1 MEPTTDLD
9 RLRAWL
15 EGRLPPAQAERL
27 ERDLER
33 DPRLA
38 ELLES
43 LRDVYALTA
52 LEPEPPL
59 ARTTFE
65 TLERRIAAQRP
76 APSGWQRKAAA
87 AVFALAAGTALAFFL
102 VRELGGTSQESE
114 RIEPIA
120 QPTPR
125 AAAVELTA
133 IALDEPAPSAYAPP
147 LVAPEVLASYDP
159 RGASGIQWL
168 HDMDVAFAV
177 ARASQRPLLVFGS
190 LPGCPWCAE
199 LRAKV
204 FPEKPVLDL
213 IDRYVPL
220 EWDLGKLPPDALP
233 SFMVKRGYPLFEV
246 WTVDDEGVLNFSGR
260 PDAPTLVE
268 MMHQGLERANATGT
282 VPEWDDVRGLGKR
295 WLEAREAR
303 TAGRMAEAQSLLRDL
318 ARSDLGGPFA
328 ATSSAELSA
337 IAADARSALLD
348 AKAASDADP
357 AGARANLETA
367 ADHFTG
373 TDFEPDLRAVLA
385 AWKAGNEFPEL
396 VQARRG

>member
-27 ERDLER
+27 ERDLAR
-33 DPRLA
+33 DPQLA

-65 TLERRIAAQRP
+65 MLERRLAAQRT
-76 APSGWQRKAAA
+76 APSAWPRKVAA
-87 AVFALAAGTALAFFL
+87 AVMVLAAGAALALFFT
-102 VRELGGTSQESE
+102 RRGDGDNEQA
-114 RIEPIA
+114 EPIA

-125 AAAVELTA
+125 AATVELTA
-133 IALDEPAPSAYAPP
+133 IVLDEPAPSAYAPP

-159 RGASGIQWL
+159 RGSDGIQWL
-168 HDMDVAFAV
+168 HDKDVAFAV

-204 FPEKPVLDL
+204 FPEQPVLDL

-220 EWDLGKLPPDALP
+220 EWDLGQLPPDELP

-268 MMHQGLERANATGT
+268 MMHQGLERANATGS

-295 WLEAREAR
+295 WLEARAAR
-303 TAGRMAEAQSLLRDL
+303 IAGRMAEAQSLLRDL

-328 ATSSAELSA
+328 ATSSAELAA
-337 IAADARSALLD
+337 IAADARSALLEARD
-348 AKAASDADP
+348 ASSSDP
-357 AGARANLETA
+357 SSARARLETA
-367 ADHFTG
+367 AQHFAG
-373 TDFEPDLRAVLA
+373 TDFELDLRAVLA
-385 AWKAGNEFPEL
+385 AWEPGNEFPEL
-396 VQARRG
+396 VHARRG

>member
-43 LRDVYALTA
+43 LRDVIAVTA

-65 TLERRIAAQRP
+65 MLERRIALEQTV
-76 APSGWQRKAAA
+76 SKGWQRKAAA
-87 AVFALAAGTALAFFL
+87 MVFALAASAAVAFLFA
-102 VRELGGTSQESE
+102 RGLGGSSQESDST
-114 RIEPIA
+114 EPIA

-125 AAAVELTA
+125 GASVELTA
-133 IALDEPAPSAYAPP
+133 IALDDPEPSAYAPP

-159 RGASGIQWL
+159 RGANGIQWL

-220 EWDLGKLPPDALP
+220 EWDLGKLPPDELP

-246 WTVDDEGVLNFSGR
+246 WTVDDEGVMNFSGR

-295 WLEAREAR
+295 WLAAREAR

-328 ATSSAELSA
+328 ATSTAELAA
-337 IAADARSALLD
+337 IANDARSALLD
-348 AKAASDADP
+348 ARDTSVADP
-357 AGARANLETA
+357 SGARANLETA
-367 ADHFTG
+367 ADHFAG

-385 AWKAGNEFPEL
+385 AWRPGNDFPEL